1 MTQISPRPPAALS
14 ALPTSAQVKKEKQQ
28 KLQNSDATLLFK
40 KLSSTLTSPPASR
53 DASPL
58 RASSATTSRRA
69 SRDRGAAGPRHHGSS
84 APGPSSAVV
93 RDKKGQLPGGAP
105 HKRGSSTGQG
115 SSNVEAERR
124 KKTDEWQKDCIM
136 DAKALWDDVKA
147 LGQGGKGMRGLRA
160 IEFFG
165 GTCRLAAC
173 LCPRCTST
181 SSSPALRWTN
191 AMKHQGFEVFAVERL
206 PRGRGKD
213 TAAEDCP
220 EGRLWVKDFLDVV
233 PSKLPTVDVLHFS

>member
-1 MTQISPRPPAALS
+1 
-14 ALPTSAQVKKEKQQ
+14 
-28 KLQNSDATLLFK
+28 
-40 KLSSTLTSPPASR
+40 
-53 DASPL
+53 
-58 RASSATTSRRA
+58 
-69 SRDRGAAGPRHHGSS
+69 
-84 APGPSSAVV
+84 
-93 RDKKGQLPGGAP
+93 
-105 HKRGSSTGQG
+105 
-115 SSNVEAERR
+115 
-124 KKTDEWQKDCIM
+124 
-136 DAKALWDDVKA
+136 
-147 LGQGGKGMRGLRA
+147 MRGLRA

-191 AMKHQGFEVFAVERL
+191 AMQHQGFEVFAVERL

-220 EGRLWVKDFLDVV
+220 EGRLWVKDFLDIV